1 MRNRFFKS
9 VISVVLVLAILFTS
23 NSLLL
28 HVFAEELPVG
38 VGIYNHVMTDADTA
52 NTKYIVRFYVI
63 NSTRNGFNQVSFP
76 NEIQIGNKSLSPYS
90 KEAENDSA
98 SIYLGKDEQIVF
110 SDNPAFIN
118 FIKTNY
124 ISKIVIDYEIGR
136 QDGEETSVLYSDSE
150 QTFDFW
156 EYRTNPLSG
165 NSEIWTNLFFNDSN
179 PLVGIDDPIKEFDS
193 TLMREVTIEQ
203 TWRDRGVGR
212 PELSDLEF
220 DLIGAPHG
228 GEGVTYFDHTA
239 DAYDENMGYY
249 AYTVHVSDNPD
260 VTEKDYRTYL
270 KVESPS
276 SNSWLYH
283 YTVPERDAQNNP
295 IEYTSEQFFPEAYAD
310 KYKLVTN
317 YEDDPNH
324 YLAIGL
330 TEFTFT
336 MKWAD
341 AYDSTARPE
350 VDLKYITDNFTLYMM
365 KDGQEKQVNFLPDD
379 LPDPQQDPEAYA
391 AALEKY
397 FSLSVDEET
406 GITTVTIKHL
416 EDINE
421 EGTANEYYLKQN
433 NANHTLPVNQSAAL
447 VDKANDYYD
456 VKTENSGLHASDYY
470 TTYEGGQIE
479 LVLTGTT
486 DFSATVEWK
495 DNETAD
501 IRKSDDTAAELSL
514 WRYVGNESAEAAIV
528 KTENVNGAENSTTV
542 NFNGNSKYDL
552 LGNLYT
558 YYAVEKITV
567 EETNP
572 EQPAEA
578 ENIYVSLQRTTDETP
593 WENGNW
599 ENVYQSD
606 TQLTADLNSLNVY
619 DDYSANAA
627 FKNLPQYDAEGK
639 RYHYRVVETYIGP
652 NTEDKYSTNH
662 QYTDENQQVYSASK
676 VYYVVY
682 DNDLSDNQTTID
694 NHLIRKTEYQNFK
707 TEKIWVDNKNQDGK
721 RTPITVVL
729 KQYIKNSNNEE
740 EVIRRH
746 RQDLPL
752 HEPLYPAKG
761 QPENHQGLAG
771 HGGRHQLHGGRKRL
785 LQLDTSAVGHGS
797 AEMHLQQYDGGFDD
811 RRKHR
816 PRQGALP
823 EQLSVYQNCDGQRSH
838 MAGNLRRFAAE
849 GQSHRHRRFQ
859 RTGIHHHLFRR
870 GGAAERLHHRLFAR
884 ERHRPERH
892 GC

>member
-1 MRNRFFKS
+1 MKW
-9 VISVVLVLAILFTS
+9 LT
-23 NSLLL
+23 
-28 HVFAEELPVG
+28 
-38 VGIYNHVMTDADTA
+38 
-52 NTKYIVRFYVI
+52 
-63 NSTRNGFNQVSFP
+63 
-76 NEIQIGNKSLSPYS
+76 
-90 KEAENDSA
+90 
-98 SIYLGKDEQIVF
+98 
-110 SDNPAFIN
+110 
-118 FIKTNY
+118 
-124 ISKIVIDYEIGR
+124 
-136 QDGEETSVLYSDSE
+136 
-150 QTFDFW
+150 
-156 EYRTNPLSG
+156 
-165 NSEIWTNLFFNDSN
+165 
-179 PLVGIDDPIKEFDS
+179 
-193 TLMREVTIEQ
+193 
-203 TWRDRGVGR
+203 
-212 PELSDLEF
+212 
-220 DLIGAPHG
+220 
-228 GEGVTYFDHTA
+228 
-239 DAYDENMGYY
+239 YY

-379 LPDPQQDPEAYA
+379 LPDPQQHPEAYA

-495 DNETAD
+495 DNETAE
-501 IRKSDDTAAELSL
+501 IRKRDDTAAELSL

-578 ENIYVSLQRTTDETP
+578 EKLPYAAEYPDNDRMLKNGQTVTNRLSDMVEYSVSADWTAAARQGGVATATYQLQRKTKNASEWEPVMVGGTETP
-593 WENGNW
+593 MELNVNFSEHYMSRHGDDSCIFPEVEVYDEDENGNPLRGAVFKLYKDGAPDTVLATFNTGYDGMNPTAFELDCSQYAW
-599 ENVYQSD
+599 NQKFYLLEETPPTGYSADNDGTPERNRIEFTLTPELAEEALHIIRANDARLKGKVTLTKVASARTTVNNAGDPLGGAVFELYTKSG
-606 TQLTADLNSLNVY
+606 TQLSLYPHTTDTNRWRVAYEDDDAAIITEAGFDSDNAHKVTEMTTAADGKLHIEGIDWGEFYLKEKTAPIGFKLPDSEDAKKVFFSVGQNNSGDTPQELKMKNDPLTATLNIAKQVDSLNIDAWGTPTFIFKLRQTERYDAEHDSFVALETDKQRTLTKTVSPVTADLW
-619 DDYSANAA
+619 AC
-627 FKNLPQYDAEGK
+627 
-639 RYHYRVVETYIGP
+639 
-652 NTEDKYSTNH
+652 
-662 QYTDENQQVYSASK
+662 
-676 VYYVVY
+676 
-682 DNDLSDNQTTID
+682 
-694 NHLIRKTEYQNFK
+694 
-707 TEKIWVDNKNQDGK
+707 
-721 RTPITVVL
+721 
-729 KQYIKNSNNEE
+729 
-740 EVIRRH
+740 
-746 RQDLPL
+746 
-752 HEPLYPAKG
+752 EPLP
-761 QPENHQGLAG
+761 
-771 HGGRHQLHGGRKRL
+771 
-785 LQLDTSAVGHGS
+785 
-797 AEMHLQQYDGGFDD
+797 
-811 RRKHR
+811 
-816 PRQGALP
+816 
-823 EQLSVYQNCDGQRSH
+823 
-838 MAGNLRRFAAE
+838 
-849 GQSHRHRRFQ
+849 
-859 RTGIHHHLFRR
+859 
-870 GGAAERLHHRLFAR
+870 
-884 ERHRPERH
+884 
-892 GC
+892 